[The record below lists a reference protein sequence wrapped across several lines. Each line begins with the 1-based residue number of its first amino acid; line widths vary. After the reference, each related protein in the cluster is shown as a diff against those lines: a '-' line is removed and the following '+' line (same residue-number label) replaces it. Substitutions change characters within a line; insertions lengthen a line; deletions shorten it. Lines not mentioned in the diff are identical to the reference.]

1 MRVGIRAIVASER
14 GASRQTRGM
23 AALDDAVVTVL
34 PTEALTPADRSAVID
49 VCNAANETEAFWQ
62 LFGFI
67 PSGGLHALVHHG
79 DRLVSHAVASTRW
92 VEPDGLPVL
101 RTAYLDAV
109 ATHPEVQGRGYSSAG
124 LRRLAAAIGD
134 ADIGCL
140 QTDIAPF
147 YERLGWE
154 LWRGP
159 LAGRGRD
166 GLIPTPEQTGVMIL
180 RLSKTPALDL
190 DARLTI
196 EQQPARIWE

>member
-1 MRVGIRAIVASER
+1 MSAPDA
-14 GASRQTRGM
+14 
-23 AALDDAVVTVL
+23 AVVTVVE
-34 PTEALTPADRSAVID
+34 TEALTSADRLAVID
-49 VCNAANETEAFWQ
+49 VCNAANDTEAFWQ

-67 PSGGLHALVHHG
+67 PSGGLHALVHRG

-92 VEPDGLPVL
+92 VEPAGLPVL

-109 ATHPEVQGRGYSSAG
+109 ATRPQDQGRGHSSAA
-124 LRRLAAAIGD
+124 LRHLATAIVG

-180 RLSKTPALDL
+180 RLPKTPALDL
-190 DARLTI
+190 DAQLTI
-196 EQQPARIWE
+196 ERQPARIWE